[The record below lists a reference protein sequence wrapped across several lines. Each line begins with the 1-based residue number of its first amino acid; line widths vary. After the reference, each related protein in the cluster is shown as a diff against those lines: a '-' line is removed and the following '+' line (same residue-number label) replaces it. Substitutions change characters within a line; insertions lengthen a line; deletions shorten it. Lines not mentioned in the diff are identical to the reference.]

1 MWFLSEKVLLTMDNL
16 AKRNWHGCQKCCFCD
31 SLETIEHLF
40 ISCPF
45 AKNLWRMIFFTFNIT
60 PPTNIANMFSNW
72 LNGVEKKTKARIR
85 VGVTALCWS
94 IWTSRNNIIFNKSGT
109 NFLQVIRLAVHWLDQ
124 WSLLLPVDQRESMA
138 SGCSKL
144 LTVTQDC
151 YFRVIGWRHNFRIG
165 NG

>member
-1 MWFLSEKVLLTMDNL
+1 
-16 AKRNWHGCQKCCFCD
+16 
-31 SLETIEHLF
+31 
-40 ISCPF
+40 
-45 AKNLWRMIFFTFNIT
+45 MIFFTFNIT

-94 IWTSRNNIIFNKSGT
+94 IWTSRNNIIFNKSGA
-109 NFLQVIRLAVHWLDQ
+109 NFLQVIRLAAHWLDQ
-124 WSLLLPVDQRESMA
+124 WSLLLPEDQRELMV
-138 SGCSKL
+138 SGCNRL

-151 YFRVIGWRHNFRIG
+151 YFWVIGWRHNARIE